1 MLRKLL
7 DITGYILV
15 CIVVILIERLL
26 GPVVD
31 GLQLI
36 DTALYGL
43 YLIVLI
49 AIEADTGRR
58 IRILCIPYEIR
69 HHGLILTAGYE
80 GITTDLDVL
89 LDHEYALAVLCC
101 LCSCRHTGSA
111 ATDNHDIPGILDRI
125 LRLYLEGVCL
135 KCIEVGHAG
144 LLCRIIHG
152 GLQCLRGEGCT
163 GHGIDAGTVCLDHLR
178 DEYLERG
185 ITYMTGLLRIHDL
198 DIRDLAVIEGN
209 LHGRRAVIAHT
220 GSGIGTCGKCKRLIR
235 SGRGITTLRL
245 LDGCGHRLLYSITGH
260 G

>member
-15 CIVVILIERLL
+15 CIVVILIKRLL

-43 YLIVLI
+43 HLIVLV
-49 AIEADTGRR
+49 AIEADTGRC
-58 IRILCIPYEIR
+58 IRILSIPYKIR

-111 ATDNHDIPGILDRI
+111 ATDNHDIPGILNRI
-125 LRLYLEGVCL
+125 LRLHLEGVCL
-135 KCIEVGHAG
+135 KRIEVGHAS
-144 LLCRIIHG
+144 LLCSIIDG
-152 GLQCLRGEGCT
+152 GLQCLRREGRT

-198 DIRDLAVIEGN
+198 DIRNLAVIEGDLN
-209 LHGRRAVIAHT
+209 GRRAVIAHT